1 MMKIGNKLK
10 SVRKAKNMTLKEL
23 ADATSL
29 SVSLLSNIERDV
41 TSPTLVNFIAI
52 TNALN
57 ITITDFLAEKRINSR
72 TLTRRSDFDE
82 VLKLKSGIIYEL
94 ATCGSK
100 PYKCVCIT
108 IDENCKDTETSI
120 GLPEDNMVIV
130 TEGALEL
137 KLYDETFKAQKN
149 DILFIPGH
157 TPHSFKNAADN
168 KCVTFWFALQPLP
181 ENTLE

>member
-1 MMKIGNKLK
+1 MMKIGNKLR
-10 SVRKAKNMTLKEL
+10 SVRKAKDMTLKEL
-23 ADATSL
+23 AYATNL

-57 ITITDFLAEKRINSR
+57 ITITDFLAEQKVNSK
-72 TLTRRSDFDE
+72 TLTKRSDFDE
-82 VLKLKSGIIYEL
+82 ILKLKSGIVYEL

-108 IDENCKDTETSI
+108 IDEQCKDTETSV

-130 TEGALEL
+130 TEGTLEL
-137 KLYDETFKAQKN
+137 SLYDEVFLAEKN
-149 DILFIPGH
+149 DILFVPGH
-157 TPHSFKNAADN
+157 VPHSFKNATDK
-168 KCVTFWFALQPLP
+168 KCVTYWFALQPIP
-181 ENTLE
+181 ENQLD

>member
-1 MMKIGNKLK
+1 MKIGNKLK
-10 SVRKAKNMTLKEL
+10 TVRKAKGMTLKEL

-52 TNALN
+52 TTALN
-57 ITITDFLAEKRINSR
+57 ITITDFLAEKKISSK
-72 TLTRRSDFDE
+72 TLTRRSEFDE
-82 VLKLKSGIIYEL
+82 ILKLKSGIVYEL

-108 IDENCKDTETSI
+108 IEEHCKDTETSV

-130 TEGALEL
+130 TEGSFEL
-137 KLYDETFKAQKN
+137 SLYDEIFVAEKN
-149 DILFIPGH
+149 DILFVPGH
-157 TPHSFKNAADN
+157 TPHSFKNADDK
-168 KCVTFWFALQPLP
+168 KCVSFWFALQPLP
-181 ENTLE
+181 DNKSN